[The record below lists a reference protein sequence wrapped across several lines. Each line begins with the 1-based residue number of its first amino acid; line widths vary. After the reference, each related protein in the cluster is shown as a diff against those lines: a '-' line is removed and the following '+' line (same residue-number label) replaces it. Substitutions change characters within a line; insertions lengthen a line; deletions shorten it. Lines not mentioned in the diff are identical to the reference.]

1 MLQFTTEDLELT
13 NEARKSSKRRKSE
26 QICKGAFKTTDALQ
40 VTPEV
45 RNASYLSGCRYL
57 MKTSDSSL
65 ILIMPKLRKNIPGYL
80 SPNTKLVLF
89 SDFEQYRNADRQ
101 QSRAC

>member
-13 NEARKSSKRRKSE
+13 NEARKSSKRRKSG

-65 ILIMPKLRKNIPGYL
+65 IFFLIVPKLRKNIPGYL
-80 SPNTKLVLF
+80 
-89 SDFEQYRNADRQ
+89 
-101 QSRAC
+101 